1 MKQLEVWVIHGCPQ
15 ASLLWDRVALDMESK
30 VTRYQI
36 WRATLSQEICPKTV
50 QEKRKV
56 KVHIHLVSE
65 WPKKV
70 RAGRFSDWELA
81 GVKPTN
87 ARSDDNADEGDLV
100 RKRQRKVSSDGAH
113 FYNQMQK
120 IGACNVWTNYK
131 AFEDFNVNP
140 RWISVWMQR
149 QKISSYCRGALH
161 QGRHKRSP

>member
-1 MKQLEVWVIHGCPQ
+1 MSHCVAGDLPEDRTGKEESEGAHSPGVGMAEKVW
-15 ASLLWDRVALDMESK
+15 
-30 VTRYQI
+30 
-36 WRATLSQEICPKTV
+36 
-50 QEKRKV
+50 
-56 KVHIHLVSE
+56 
-65 WPKKV
+65 
-70 RAGRFSDWELA
+70 AGRWSDWELA

-149 QKISSYCRGALH
+149 QKILFVLP
-161 QGRHKRSP
+161 RSFTSRPPQTFTIILTIWKGIDEDSP